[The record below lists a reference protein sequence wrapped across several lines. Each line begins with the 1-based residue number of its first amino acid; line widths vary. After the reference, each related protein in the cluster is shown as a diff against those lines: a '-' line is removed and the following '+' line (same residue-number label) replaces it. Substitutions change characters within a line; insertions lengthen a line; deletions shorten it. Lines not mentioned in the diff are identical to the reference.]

1 MKCNSL
7 SRYKDQTPK
16 YFIERSLNEKD
27 SVPRMNPRSQMS
39 SLQNSYQNYTRECW
53 RKYFRPTKKKPK
65 NQTNDNNNF
74 PTKFWYSS
82 TSTNTE
88 GAQPEITMPPSPPPT
103 SSTAGSHVR
112 RGQRN
117 DKHNR
122 YKKAQTTANL
132 ATPRRPLHTPTS
144 SPLTISSGLSNFMS
158 PRIRLVQHI

>member
-1 MKCNSL
+1 MKKILFHGWIREVKCHLFKTHIKITLENVEGNTSA
-7 SRYKDQTPK
+7 QPK
-16 YFIERSLNEKD
+16 K
-27 SVPRMNPRSQMS
+27 
-39 SLQNSYQNYTRECW
+39 
-53 RKYFRPTKKKPK
+53 KKKPK
-65 NQTNDNNNF
+65 TNRTTIIIS

-144 SPLTISSGLSNFMS
+144 SPLTINSGLSNFMS